1 MCRHSRIAYLESL
14 LNTSSSDL
22 VTMASQ
28 LSEAE
33 ERDRT
38 CSGRA
43 RWQHLRSMGDAKTL
57 LHLMFNVASYSRFAT
72 ILVIRIQISS
82 SLCLLDLASLPCMR
96 ILILYQISFQS
107 LSNKDTAS
115 SGFVDL

>member
-1 MCRHSRIAYLESL
+1 M
-14 LNTSSSDL
+14 NTSSSDL

-72 ILVIRIQISS
+72 NLRLLESRLVLACVCGI
-82 SLCLLDLASLPCMR
+82 LASLPCMR
-96 ILILYQISFQS
+96 I
-107 LSNKDTAS
+107 
-115 SGFVDL
+115 